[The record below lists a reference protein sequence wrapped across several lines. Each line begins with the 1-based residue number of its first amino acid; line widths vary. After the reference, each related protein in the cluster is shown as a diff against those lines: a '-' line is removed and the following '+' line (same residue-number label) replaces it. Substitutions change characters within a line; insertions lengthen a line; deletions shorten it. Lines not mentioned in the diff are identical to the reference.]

1 MVCNKPLKKVCC
13 PFDGDEILNTKA
25 TAKTATAASTTTTET
40 TVTVTATTTNITA
53 TAVLIEN
60 TDEEEDELLVD
71 VPPLSQPKLRCYV
84 N

>member
-1 MVCNKPLKKVCC
+1 MCNKPLKKVCC

-53 TAVLIEN
+53 TAVLIED
-60 TDEEEDELLVD
+60 TDEDELLVD
-71 VPPLSQPKLRCYV
+71 APPLSQPKLRCYV
-84 N
+84 NEH